1 MKEKKKFFINFFYQI
16 FQIVVYFLCKNC
28 KKTVK
33 KWKWQGKL
41 DQINKTSR
49 RRRRDKGAKFNV
61 FRYDKVF
68 M

>member
-1 MKEKKKFFINFFYQI
+1 M
-16 FQIVVYFLCKNC
+16 
-28 KKTVK
+28 
-33 KWKWQGKL
+33 WKSENDKGKL

-61 FRYDKVF
+61 FRYDNVF